1 MVELFNLM
9 SPEETPEQLEKQ
21 QSQAAQ
27 LSQEAPETQAKK
39 ENLETKT
46 ASPGKKFRLGVPRLT
61 KASGRDKAKIP
72 PGFGGRNGLWTWIL
86 FGVAVILLFSVWWTP
101 ELSFKKVQYSEFK
114 TLIRTGEI
122 KRVLLGPDILK
133 GFPAETVLDTKVK
146 NGFRPPT
153 TYYVTNE
160 IPTDPTFF
168 PLLESMSITYDKED
182 VTIRNY
188 FFNWIVPFVVL
199 MLLWRML
206 FSRAF
211 KMGPGAGIMSFG
223 KNRARLVEDDS
234 KRVTFAEVAGVDEAQ
249 EELSEIIEF
258 LKTPQKFRAV
268 GGKIPK
274 GILLVGPPG
283 TGKTL
288 LARAVAG
295 EASVPFFSLSGSE
308 FVEMFVGV
316 GAARVRDLFAQAIEK
331 SPCIIFIDELDA
343 IGKVRSAV
351 SPMGGHDER
360 EQTLNQLLVEM
371 DGFDTRTGVIIMAAT
386 NRPETLD
393 PALLRAGRFDRQ
405 VLVDRPDIKGREA
418 ILKIHSK
425 SVKMVEGLDLHVV
438 AARTPGFVGADL
450 ANVVNEAALLA
461 VRKGK
466 SIVDISDFD
475 DAVDRVVAG
484 LQKKTR
490 LMNLTEKRIVAIH
503 ETGHALVTYFSPGA
517 DPVHKVSVIPRG
529 FGALGYTMAIP
540 KEDRYLMTRS
550 ELLVRTEILLGGRV
564 AEEICLGEISTG
576 AQDDLHK
583 ATDIAKAM
591 VMDYGMSEECGHR
604 TFQPERSTF
613 INSPSGPMSFHKE
626 YSEASAERID
636 REIDRL
642 IANAYV
648 RVRGMIQKKRAL
660 IEHIADILSE
670 KEVLDGKELAALI
683 QTFEG
688 TTGTTST
695 QTSLESAESGVIA
708 KATAIPVDRPAGHPT
723 ESVEMVTE
731 SEPVAPPPGTSG
743 RGSPSLPTQ

>member
-1 MVELFNLM
+1 MKR
-9 SPEETPEQLEKQ
+9 SGSGEK
-21 QSQAAQ
+21 
-27 LSQEAPETQAKK
+27 
-39 ENLETKT
+39 
-46 ASPGKKFRLGVPRLT
+46 GKV
-61 KASGRDKAKIP
+61 P
-72 PGFGGRNGLWTWIL
+72 PGLGGRNGLWTWIL
-86 FGVAVILLFSVWWTP
+86 FGVAVIMLFSVWWRP
-101 ELSFKKVQYSEFK
+101 EFAFKEVPYSEFK
-114 TLIRTGEI
+114 TLIKTGEI
-122 KRVLLGPDILK
+122 KRVLMSPGILK
-133 GFPAETVLDTKVK
+133 GFPHETALDTKAK
-146 NGFRPPT
+146 GGLRPPT
-153 TYYVTNE
+153 TYYVTNGVMNDASLIPLMEEAKVVYE
-160 IPTDPTFF
+160 IENDEMRNLFIHW
-168 PLLESMSITYDKED
+168 LLPI
-182 VTIRNY
+182 IA
-188 FFNWIVPFVVL
+188 VVL
-199 MLLWRML
+199 VWRML

-211 KMGPGAGIMSFG
+211 RMGPGAGLMSFG
-223 KNRARLVEDDS
+223 KNRARLVQDDS
-234 KRVTFAEVAGVDEAQ
+234 KRMTFEDVAGVDEAK

-295 EASVPFFSLSGSE
+295 EAGVPFFSLSGSE

-316 GAARVRDLFAQAIEK
+316 GAARVRDLFAQAVEK

-371 DGFDTRTGVIIMAAT
+371 DGFDTRTGVIMMAAT

-425 SVKMVEGLDLHVV
+425 TVKLTENIDLHVV

-466 SIVDISDFD
+466 NTVDIGDFD
-475 DAVDRVVAG
+475 DAIDRVIAG

-490 LMNLTEKRIVAIH
+490 LMNQMEKRIVAIH
-503 ETGHALVTYFSPGA
+503 EMGHALVTCFSDGA

-529 FGALGYTMAIP
+529 FGALGFTMALP
-540 KEDRYLMTRS
+540 KEDRYLMTRK
-550 ELLVRTEILLGGRV
+550 ELIQRTDILLGGRV
-564 AEEICLGEISTG
+564 AEEVCLGEISTG

-583 ATDIAKAM
+583 ATDIVKAM
-591 VMDYGMSEECGHR
+591 VMDYGMSAECGQR
-604 TFQPERSTF
+604 TFQPERSSF
-613 INSPSGPMSFHKE
+613 INSPGGPMTFQKE

-636 REIDRL
+636 REIEKLLADSYL
-642 IANAYV
+642 
-648 RVRGMIQKKRAL
+648 RVRAL
-660 IEHIADILSE
+660 LQNKNALLMHIASILSE
-670 KEVLDGKELAALI
+670 KEVLEGKELLELI
-683 QTFEG
+683 KDFENPQ
-688 TTGTTST
+688 ST
-695 QTSLESAESGVIA
+695 APAPLEGGESATPEVSA
-708 KATAIPVDRPAGHPT
+708 A
-723 ESVEMVTE
+723 
-731 SEPVAPPPGTSG
+731 VANPLTG
-743 RGSPSLPTQ
+743 GSDAPLIT

>member
-1 MVELFNLM
+1 MVKVFTLM
-9 SPEETPEQLEKQ
+9 SNE
-21 QSQAAQ
+21 
-27 LSQEAPETQAKK
+27 
-39 ENLETKT
+39 ENLENSKLPEEP
-46 ASPGKKFRLGVPRLT
+46 ARGSEKKFRLGAHLKR
-61 KASGRDKAKIP
+61 AGGAKTS

-101 ELSFKKVQYSEFK
+101 ELAFKKVAYSEFK
-114 TLIRTGEI
+114 KLIRTGEI
-122 KRVLLGPDILK
+122 KRVLLGADVLK
-133 GFPAETVLDTKVK
+133 GFPAETALDVKVK
-146 NGFRPPT
+146 GGFRPPT

-160 IPTDPTFF
+160 IPTDPTFI
-168 PLLESMSITYDKED
+168 PLLESMDVSYDKED
-182 VTIRNY
+182 VTIRNL
-188 FFNWIVPFVVL
+188 FWNWILPFVVL
-199 MLLWRML
+199 MLVWRLL

-211 KMGPGAGIMSFG
+211 RMGPGAGIMSFG
-223 KNRARLVEDDS
+223 KNRARLVQDDS
-234 KRVTFAEVAGVDEAQ
+234 KKATFQDVAGVDEAK
-249 EELSEIIEF
+249 EELFEIIEF
-258 LKTPQKFRAV
+258 LKTPQKFRAI

-316 GAARVRDLFAQAIEK
+316 GAARVRDLFAQAVEK

-418 ILKIHSK
+418 ILKIHCK

-450 ANVVNEAALLA
+450 ANAVNEAALLA

-466 SIVDISDFD
+466 QLVDISDFD

-490 LMNLTEKRIVAIH
+490 LMNPKEKRIVAIH
-503 ETGHALVTYFSPGA
+503 EAGHALVTYFTPDA

-529 FGALGYTMAIP
+529 FGALGFTMAFP
-540 KEDRYLMTRS
+540 KEDRYLMTRF
-550 ELLVRTEILLGGRV
+550 ELMVRTDILLGGRV
-564 AEEICLGEISTG
+564 AEEICLGEVSTG

-583 ATDIAKAM
+583 ATDIAKSM
-591 VMDYGMSEECGHR
+591 VMDYGMSEACGQR
-604 TFQPERSTF
+604 TFQPERSSF
-613 INSPSGPMSFHKE
+613 IGSPMGPMSFHKE
-626 YSEASAERID
+626 YSESSAERID
-636 REIDRL
+636 REIDR
-642 IANAYV
+642 IIGDAYL
-648 RVRGMIQKKRAL
+648 RVRGLLQRKKSL
-660 IEHIADILSE
+660 LEHIATILSE
-670 KEVLDGKELAALI
+670 KEVLDGKELTDLVKA
-683 QTFEG
+683 FEG
-688 TTGTTST
+688 PAPPTPSKTAS
-695 QTSLESAESGVIA
+695 SGF
-708 KATAIPVDRPAGHPT
+708 GG
-723 ESVEMVTE
+723 VERGQK
-731 SEPVAPPPGTSG
+731 SSPVAD
-743 RGSPSLPTQ
+743 RGGSKEEESIHREDPQEEAAMKPVPLLPT